1 MKELAAG
8 GVESILW
15 CYACVAIRLGPILLS
30 LPPFASVGVSFPIR
44 MLLLAMISLSITP
57 LVGLGMPFELP
68 GSAGLGIGLL
78 ASELIFG
85 STIALSIHLFLAAFQ
100 TAGNSLSEMS
110 GLRLEQN
117 HEAMEHENPIQRILV
132 LTTGVLF
139 VLCGGHRWALELVL
153 ETFDRFPVGSGLDT
167 TDLLYEMTIRFG
179 QALSVALRLSLP
191 AAIVMIAI
199 GIARTWITRGVAAWD
214 RLALG
219 GSVQWVALG
228 WGLLLSLSGMG
239 WYFQEELSIWMDH
252 QQRSVLEPIP
262 WSTSS
267 RSPKVSADG

>member
-8 GVESILW
+8 GVENILW
-15 CYACVAIRLGPILLS
+15 CYACVAIRLGPILVS
-30 LPPFASVGVSFPIR
+30 LPPFAALGVSFPIR

-57 LVGLGMPFELP
+57 MVGFQLPVELP
-68 GSAGLGIGLL
+68 ESAGIGIGLL

-100 TAGNSLSEMS
+100 TVGNSLADLS
-110 GLRLEQN
+110 GLRIEQI
-117 HEAMEHENPIQRILV
+117 HEASEHENPIQRILV

-139 VLCGGHRWALELVL
+139 VLGGGHRWALELVL
-153 ETFDRFPVGSGLDT
+153 ETFDRFPVGRGLDT
-167 TDLLYEMTIRFG
+167 TDLLYEITLRFG
-179 QALSVALRLSLP
+179 QALRVATRLALP

-199 GIARTWITRGVAAWD
+199 GIARTWITRGFAVWD

-219 GSVQWVALG
+219 GSLQWVALG
-228 WGLLLSLSGMG
+228 WGLLLSLSAMG
-239 WYFQEELSIWMDH
+239 WYFQEELSIWMDQ

-267 RSPKVSADG
+267 RSPQVSADG